1 MQSAKPTI
9 VDSIAHAEF
18 VGLVVEAGLDPNDVW
33 AGDYVPVVWE
43 RARPFFLARGLP
55 EPGSRVLEFGCNFG
69 ASSVMLASMGAEVT
83 AIDINPTYVNIASS
97 NARAY
102 GVSGHVEFLH
112 VSDTRKLPFADN
124 AFDLVVCNSVLEYVE
139 DDHLDQVLGEIDRV
153 LKAGGILFVLGT
165 SSRLW
170 PREVHSGVWL
180 VNYLPRVMDPVLRK
194 VVPNIERGLNPWRL
208 VRRMAGYE
216 NLDISDRDCSLM
228 EAKRRI
234 MSPRKYNLLRLF
246 RLVST
251 GFGTS
256 LGLLMPSIMV
266 ALKKP
271 SLRKADAG
279 R

>member
-9 VDSIAHAEF
+9 VDSTAHAEF
-18 VGLVVEAGLDPNDVW
+18 VRLVVDAGLDPDDVW

-112 VSDTRKLPFADN
+112 VSDTRKLPFSDN

-246 RLVST
+246 RLVSM

-271 SLRKADAG
+271 SIRKADAG

>member
-9 VDSIAHAEF
+9 VDSSAHAEF
-18 VGLVVEAGLDPNDVW
+18 VSLVIDAGLDPNDVW

-55 EPGSRVLEFGCNFG
+55 VQGSRVLEFGCNFG
-69 ASSVMLASMGAEVT
+69 ASSVMLASMGADVT
-83 AIDINPTYVNIASS
+83 AIDINPTYVDIASS

-139 DDHLDQVLGEIDRV
+139 DDHLDAVLGVIDRV

-180 VNYLPRVMDPVLRK
+180 VNYLPRAMDPFLIK
-194 VVPNIERGLNPWRL
+194 IIPNIERGLNPWRL
-208 VRRMAGYE
+208 LRRMKGYE
-216 NLDISDRDCSLM
+216 NLDVSDRDRSLM

-234 MSPRKYNLLRLF
+234 MSPGKYNLLRLF
-246 RLVST
+246 RLVSM

-271 SLRKADAG
+271 SIRKAEAG